1 MLLVVRQN
9 YCNRIALKDAIWQ
22 FDSVGCKVLGVVVN
36 CSYDDANNKYKY
48 GKYKKY
54 GYRYYR
60 GNRDSRQY
68 YRQAYGADR
77 AVKERTP
84 RNAKTDANSEQKG

>member
-1 MLLVVRQN
+1 M
-9 YCNRIALKDAIWQ
+9 
-22 FDSVGCKVLGVVVN
+22 VVN
-36 CSYDDANNKYKY
+36 CSYDYANNKYKY

-60 GNRDSRQY
+60 GNRYSRQY